1 MTKYLTE
8 HLKEVGIYE
17 FMVRAQSIKT
27 HQDTSG
33 QEKHDG
39 VHADGAYHWDSSRHS
54 GPETLSSKT
63 LGLEA

>member
-1 MTKYLTE
+1 MTEYLTE

-17 FMVRAQSIKT
+17 FMVRAQSIRT

-39 VHADGAYHWDSSRHS
+39 VHADGAYHWDSSHQ
-54 GPETLSSKT
+54 PETLSSKK

>member
-8 HLKEVGIYE
+8 HLNEVGIYE
-17 FMVRAQSIKT
+17 FMIETV

-39 VHADGAYHWDSSRHS
+39 VHADRTYGWDSSHHIGS
-54 GPETLSSKT
+54 ETLSSNK